1 MVDNRSRSVAQGQH
15 ARKRGNFVAEQQR
28 VVGIDL
34 GTTNSLIA
42 FMQGDAP
49 IVIPGEDGSPIVP
62 SVVAF
67 DQETASGFSVGNAA
81 RGVLLTHS
89 ANAVYS
95 VKRLMGRDLTD
106 IQDELKLFPFQLAEG
121 LQPGEVLKLNIG
133 GLTLTPPEVS
143 AYILLQLKRNAER
156 FFGVEVTKAVITV
169 PAYFNDAQR
178 QATKDAGR
186 IAGLDVLRLVNEP
199 TAAALAY
206 GLDKNPDGSA
216 KDGIIAVYDFGGGTF
231 DISILKLHEGIFEV
245 IATGGDT
252 HLGGDDIDNLLTAV
266 ALDDIRGDLG
276 LDISTNP
283 EVVQQLRKA
292 VIEAKI
298 ALSDAEST
306 RILLEIPAG
315 TGKSQIPSGDDNK
328 ELNTKA
334 GAPPLSAVERVDSEM
349 WEGKNSGPTQPTHYA
364 REITRAQYEQLIA
377 PIIAR
382 TAAPVKQA
390 LRDAGF
396 TAADIDEVVMV
407 GGSTRIPAV
416 RKLVT
421 ELFDLEA
428 RGRKLHTELN
438 PDEVVAL
445 GAAVQAQILS
455 GEYSSA
461 TDDLLLLDVTP
472 LSLGIEALG
481 GVVAKIIQRN
491 STIPASATEHFTTG
505 VDGQTNVAIH
515 VLQGERELAK
525 DCRSLARFD
534 LKGIPPMV
542 AGLPR
547 IEVKFLIDA
556 NGILHVSARE
566 QRSGQ
571 EAAVEVKPTYGLTD
585 EQVEA
590 MILESFD
597 NAEEDITARQ
607 VIEAKNEAETI
618 MTAVEKGE
626 KTPAWQQLTFDEHAA
641 IKAAASELKQA
652 VIGGDYKVI
661 RKGIDQLDKKTRRFA
676 EIMMDSAVTGALG
689 GKTMAAAGAD
699 LAASQQG
706 AAPSAPHAF
715 AKAEVSEATPA
726 PDPFADAEAD
736 LETPGESTED

>member
-1 MVDNRSRSVAQGQH
+1 MPENTSPQH
-15 ARKRGNFVAEQQR
+15 AAGP

-42 FMQGDAP
+42 FMQADSPA
-49 IVIPGEDGSPIVP
+49 VIPGEDGSPIVP

-67 DQETASGFSVGNAA
+67 DQDTEAGFSVGNAA
-81 RGVLLTHS
+81 RNVLLTNS

-95 VKRLMGRDLTD
+95 VKRLMGRDLAD
-106 IQDELKLFPFQLAEG
+106 VEPELKLFPFKLAEG
-121 LQPGEVLKLNIG
+121 LQPGEVLKLNVG
-133 GLTLTPPEVS
+133 GLTLTPPEIS
-143 AYILLQLKRNAER
+143 AYILLQLKKNAER
-156 FFGVEVTKAVITV
+156 FFGAEVTKAVITV

-206 GLDKNPDGSA
+206 GLDKQR
-216 KDGIIAVYDFGGGTF
+216 DGIIAVYDFGGGTF

-245 IATGGDT
+245 ISTGGDT

-266 ALDDIRGDLG
+266 ALDDIQGDLG
-276 LDISTNP
+276 LDVRSNP
-283 EVVQQLRKA
+283 EVIQQLRKA

-298 ALSDAEST
+298 ALSDGNSA
-306 RILLEIPAG
+306 RLALELPG
-315 TGKSQIPSGDDNK
+315 GQ
-328 ELNTKA
+328 
-334 GAPPLSAVERVDSEM
+334 
-349 WEGKNSGPTQPTHYA
+349 HYL
-364 REITRAQYEQLIA
+364 REITREQFEQLIA
-377 PIIAR
+377 PVIER
-382 TAAPVKQA
+382 TAGPVKQA
-390 LRDAGF
+390 LKDAGLEP
-396 TAADIDEVVMV
+396 ALIDEVVMV

-416 RKLVT
+416 RSLVT
-421 ELFDLEA
+421 QIFDLEA
-428 RGRKLHTELN
+428 RGKKLHTELN

-455 GEYSSA
+455 GIENA
-461 TDDLLLLDVTP
+461 TTNDLLLLDVTP

-571 EAAVEVKPTYGLTD
+571 EAQVEVKPTYGLTD
-585 EQVEA
+585 EQVEN
-590 MILESFD
+590 MILASFD
-597 NAEEDITARQ
+597 HAEDDITARQ
-607 VIEAKNEAETI
+607 VIEAKNEAQTI
-618 MTAVEKGE
+618 LDAVEKGE
-626 KTPAWQQLTFDEHAA
+626 KTAAWQQLTSIEHED
-641 IKAAASELKQA
+641 IKAAADEVKAS
-652 VIGGDYKVI
+652 IRGGDYKVI
-661 RKGIDQLDKKTRRFA
+661 RNAIERLDKKTRRLA

-689 GKTMAAAGAD
+689 GKTMQAAGETLD
-699 LAASQQG
+699 EG
-706 AAPSAPHAF
+706 MGNAPSAPHPF
-715 AKAEVSEATPA
+715 AKADVESSLTNAIEAA
-726 PDPFADAEAD
+726 ERDP
-736 LETPGESTED
+736 ETPGESTED